1 MFGLKKKHLSPEHR
15 IHLHCFT
22 GSWKTAKSYLDTFKN
37 LCIGVTSL
45 VTFSSKINPD
55 FVELV
60 RNIPLNRLLLET
72 DSPYFLPQSDDVKF
86 NFN

>member
-1 MFGLKKKHLSPEHR
+1 MLGLKKKHLSPKHR

-22 GSWKTAKSYLDTFKN
+22 GSWQIAKSYLDTFEN